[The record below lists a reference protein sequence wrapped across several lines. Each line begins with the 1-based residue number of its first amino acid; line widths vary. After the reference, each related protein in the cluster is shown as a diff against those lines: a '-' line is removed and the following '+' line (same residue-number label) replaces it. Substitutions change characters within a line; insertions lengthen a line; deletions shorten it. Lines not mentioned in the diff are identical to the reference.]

1 MKTTDFAK
9 YLSDFMTIYLIN
21 ERGFSNNTVKA
32 YRDTFVQFIAYM
44 ETCKKLSINKFTL
57 ADITK
62 ENVVAFLN
70 WVETERHCSV
80 STRNGR
86 LAAIHSF
93 IKYVQRV
100 HPDNLY
106 EFQRVLTIKSKKH
119 NTGKINYLTLEGIK
133 LLLEMPDKSS
143 LHGRRDLALLSL
155 MYDTGCRVQEIADLT
170 VENVNLNNP
179 SFITVKGKGKKI
191 RNVPMLQE
199 QTMIL
204 RQYMQ
209 ENGLMGNMFRLYPL
223 FMNHHRE
230 KLTRGG
236 ITHILKKYVEKARKA
251 NPDIIPEVVSCHS
264 LRHSKA
270 MHLLQGGL
278 NLVYIRDIL
287 GHVSIQTTEIYARAD
302 SKQKREALEKAYT
315 DVSPKVDPLWEKDK
329 DLLAWLKSF

>member
-21 ERGFSNNTVKA
+21 ERGFSNNTIKA
-32 YRDTFVQFIAYM
+32 YRDAFVQLISYM
-44 ETCKKLSINKFTL
+44 ETYKKLSINKLTL

-62 ENVVAFLN
+62 ENVVAFLD
-70 WVETERHCSV
+70 WIEIERHCSV

-106 EFQRVLTIKSKKH
+106 EFQRVLAIKSKKH
-119 NTGKINYLTLEGIK
+119 NMAKINYLTIEGIK

-143 LHGRRDLALLSL
+143 RHGRRDLALLSL
-155 MYDTGCRVQEIADLT
+155 MYDTGCRVQEIADLV
-170 VENVNLNNP
+170 VENVHLSNP
-179 SFITVKGKGKKI
+179 SFIMIKGKGKKI

-199 QTMIL
+199 QTTIL

-209 ENGLMGNMFRLYPL
+209 ENGLMDNMFRPYPL
-223 FMNHHRE
+223 FMNSHRE

-236 ITHILKKYVEKARKA
+236 ITHILKKYVEKARKV
-251 NPDIIPEVVSCHS
+251 NPDVIPEVVSCHS

-302 SKQKREALEKAYT
+302 SKQKREALEKAAIE
-315 DVSPKVDPLWEKDK
+315 VSPKVTPLWEKDK
-329 DLLAWLKSF
+329 ELLEWLKSF